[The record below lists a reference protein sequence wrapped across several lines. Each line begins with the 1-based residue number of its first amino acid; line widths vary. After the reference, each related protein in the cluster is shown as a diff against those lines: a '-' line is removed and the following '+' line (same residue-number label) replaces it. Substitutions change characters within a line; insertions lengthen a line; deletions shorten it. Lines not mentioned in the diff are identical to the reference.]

1 MREEPS
7 AYRSV
12 RSLVRFVL
20 RRWFRRVEV
29 VGEER
34 LPREGGGILVSWHPN
49 GLLDPAL
56 IVAEVPRP
64 VIFGARHGLFRWPL
78 LGTLMK
84 AAGAVPIYRA
94 TDVSHLSAEERR
106 AQNQQSL
113 DALALAVAE
122 GGLSCL
128 FPEGDSHDEPHLLE
142 LKTGVARF
150 YERAC
155 ALTPEGAPRP
165 VILPVG
171 LHYADKDSFR
181 SHALV
186 SFHPPLEVAEM
197 DPDASDRYEVL
208 TDRIEEELREVV
220 HATESWEA
228 HYLMHRARKIVLT
241 ERAKR
246 AGALSA
252 PPTMS
257 ERVLGLAEIWR
268 AYYAGLD
275 AHPEETQLLEAKVRL
290 YDRDLRSL
298 GLDDHE
304 LDRSPDRARPLQ
316 ILGLA
321 LQILAVFV
329 LLPPLLVF
337 GVVVNL
343 PAAILL
349 WLSSKVFA
357 KRRKDEATIKVL
369 LGVVLLPVSWGLV
382 GWLAFRGSELL
393 YRLDPALP
401 DARWS
406 AAIVV
411 VSLGMV
417 GGMVA
422 LRYLRLLGE
431 TLRAMRVRLTRG
443 RRRHALI
450 RLLTERAEIYEGFVD
465 LAAALE
471 PASEGDPAPS
481 GGG

>member
-94 TDVSHLSAEERR
+94 ADVSHLSAEERR
-106 AQNQQSL
+106 AQNQQSLDALALAVPSEAELQALRDAAAAAGRADATAELEAALASMRAEFTELAQQSL

-304 LDRSPDRARPLQ
+304 LDRSPTRARPLQ

-337 GVVVNL
+337 
-343 PAAILL
+343 
-349 WLSSKVFA
+349 
-357 KRRKDEATIKVL
+357 
-369 LGVVLLPVSWGLV
+369 
-382 GWLAFRGSELL
+382 
-393 YRLDPALP
+393 
-401 DARWS
+401 
-406 AAIVV
+406 
-411 VSLGMV
+411 
-417 GGMVA
+417 
-422 LRYLRLLGE
+422 
-431 TLRAMRVRLTRG
+431 
-443 RRRHALI
+443 
-450 RLLTERAEIYEGFVD
+450 
-465 LAAALE
+465 
-471 PASEGDPAPS
+471 
-481 GGG
+481 